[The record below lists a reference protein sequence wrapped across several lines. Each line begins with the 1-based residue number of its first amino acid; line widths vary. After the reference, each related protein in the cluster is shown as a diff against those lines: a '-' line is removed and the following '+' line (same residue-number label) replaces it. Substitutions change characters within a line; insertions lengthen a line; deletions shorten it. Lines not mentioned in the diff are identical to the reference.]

1 MTRASEPVR
10 GRYGDGVMGGPRGT
24 ATQVASERAGDTD
37 RRDPRLAP
45 GARGSASRGRR
56 WRDEPKII
64 ATIFLAPA
72 FLALVVLVLWP
83 MLDTIFRSLR
93 DDTGTHFVGLAN
105 YQEMFRLDET
115 RRAIFNNIIWVLVA
129 PTVVTALGL
138 VFAVLSERVRF
149 ATAFKTVLFM
159 PMAISFLAAGVTW
172 RAVYD
177 DNPDKGAL
185 NAALV
190 TAHDAFATPA
200 KYNLDG
206 KRAEPR
212 EHSGLA
218 TGADGAVQTTGPV
231 GASRPVYFPM
241 KGFPPDS
248 LPKNALPAADPAP
261 SAGVSGTVWLD
272 FAAGGGGKVGV
283 IDPGERGMPGVHI
296 EALRDGKVVATTDTD
311 DAGAFSF
318 PGLTGDGYV
327 LRLTAAN
334 FAAPFRG
341 AVWLGPTLVTWAI
354 IGAYVWIWAGFAMV
368 LIAAGLAAIPREA
381 LEAARVDGA
390 TEWQVFRR
398 VTIPL
403 VRPVLIVVVVTLM
416 INVLKIFDLV
426 YVLGAGKAEAN
437 VVAYEMYA
445 KNYNGQVGLSA
456 ALGVLLFLLVL
467 PGMIFNIRNLR
478 TDHR

>member
-1 MTRASEPVR
+1 MTRVSESVGAVR
-10 GRYGDGVMGGPRGT
+10 PPRTRGPDR
-24 ATQVASERAGDTD
+24 ATHRSAPRRA
-37 RRDPRLAP
+37 
-45 GARGSASRGRR
+45 R
-56 WRDEPKII
+56 WRNESKIV
-64 ATIFLAPA
+64 AVVFLTPA
-72 FLALVVLVLWP
+72 FIALVVLVLWP
-83 MLDTIFRSLR
+83 MADTIFRSLR

-105 YQEMFRLDET
+105 YREMFRLSET

-149 ATAFKTVLFM
+149 KTALKTVLFM

-190 TAHDAFATPA
+190 TVHDAFAEPA
-200 KYNLDG
+200 LYNRDG
-206 KRAEPR
+206 KRADPR
-212 EHSGLA
+212 DNVGLVIA
-218 TGADGAVQTTGPV
+218 ADGAVSTAVPV
-231 GASRPVYFPM
+231 GAHQPVYFPM
-241 KGFPPDS
+241 KGFPADL
-248 LPKNALPAADPAP
+248 LPKNAAPAAAP
-261 SAGVSGTVWLD
+261 STTGGVTGVVWLD
-272 FAAGGGGKVGV
+272 FVAGGGGRTGAV
-283 IDPGERGMPGVHI
+283 DPGERGMPGMHV
-296 EALRDGKVVATTDTD
+296 EVVRDGKTVATTQTDT
-311 DAGAFSF
+311 AGRFAF
-318 PGLTGDGYV
+318 PALAGDGYTV
-327 LRLTAAN
+327 RLTAAN

-341 AVWLGPTLVTWAI
+341 AVWLGPTLVTWSI

-403 VRPVLIVVVVTLM
+403 VRPVLIVVTVTLM

-478 TDHR
+478 TDRR